1 MAKREEK
8 GSITLYTGPH
18 SEWSATMT
26 WYEGDDSGP
35 SELVLK
41 PRDGAKVPAGG
52 ISQTV
57 LREVNIT
64 DAIDFMRRQHQEIP
78 DAPPVDWGKIGPT
91 LTRLSESGLT
101 DEYLAALAWAY
112 SEAAEERK
120 PQERLAK
127 LTGKSPAAI
136 KSHLWHATR
145 RDLLERM
152 PGRKGGVVTPK
163 ALKLISQ
170 LEDASRT

>member
-1 MAKREEK
+1 M
-8 GSITLYTGPH
+8 
-18 SEWSATMT
+18 MT
-26 WYEGDDSGP
+26 WYEGDDAGP

-41 PRDGAKVPAGG
+41 PTPGAITPPGG

-57 LREVNIT
+57 LREVDISA
-64 DAIDFMRRQHQEIP
+64 AIDFMRRQHQEIP
-78 DAPPVDWGKIGPT
+78 TAPPVDWAEIGPT
-91 LTRLSESGLT
+91 LAGLSESGLT

-112 SEAAEERK
+112 SEAAKEPK
-120 PQERLAK
+120 AQERLAE

-170 LEDASRT
+170 LNDVRRELDT

>member
-1 MAKREEK
+1 
-8 GSITLYTGPH
+8 
-18 SEWSATMT
+18 MT

-41 PRDGAKVPAGG
+41 PTPGGKTPAGG

-64 DAIDFMRRQHQEIP
+64 GAIDLMRRIHEQLPEL
-78 DAPPVDWGKIGPT
+78 PPVDWDTVGKV
-91 LTRLSESGLT
+91 LVDLSADGIT
-101 DEYLAALAWAY
+101 DQYLAALAWAY
-112 SEAAEERK
+112 TSAASGPK
-120 PQERLAK
+120 PQERLAE

-145 RDLLERM
+145 RGLLERM
-152 PGRKGGVVTPK
+152 PGRKGGAMTPK
-163 ALKLISQ
+163 AIELLSQ
-170 LEDASRT
+170 LVDELNASA